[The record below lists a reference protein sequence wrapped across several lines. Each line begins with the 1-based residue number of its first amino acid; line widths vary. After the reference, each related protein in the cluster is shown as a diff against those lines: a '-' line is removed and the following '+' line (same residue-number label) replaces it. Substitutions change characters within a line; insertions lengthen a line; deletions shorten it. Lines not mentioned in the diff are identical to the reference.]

1 LRGNSIELERA
12 KTILSEREVVI
23 KNLEEK
29 LAGCQ
34 SEFGARERKLTDIEV
49 CIG

>member
-12 KTILSEREVVI
+12 KNMISEREVAI

-34 SEFGARERKLTDIEV
+34 SELGARERKLNDVEV
-49 CIG
+49 